1 VVLALEAHNPHPP
14 LPAQSQQAD
23 ASERGPSGSQWVR
36 AAAAPTDAAAA
47 WGGNTPNRKSKQ
59 GGRTSLGGPGGHRQ
73 QKWRA
78 RRALQSSSMGPFEGA
93 PSRGLTAARKSL
105 ADVKRTRE
113 TRFSVKAARGRE
125 NGTHADMERGGRGER
140 LLAYGSQQGA
150 AEAASCSGACST
162 RNSEAA
168 PQTRS
173 NRYT

>member
-1 VVLALEAHNPHPP
+1 MQAKEGRAGHNGSEQQLP
-14 LPAQSQQAD
+14 LPMQQRLGEGTHQTGSRSRAD
-23 ASERGPSGSQWVR
+23 GLRWGDREGTGSRSG
-36 AAAAPTDAAAA
+36 ALA
-47 WGGNTPNRKSKQ
+47 
-59 GGRTSLGGPGGHRQ
+59 GHFS
-73 QKWRA
+73 RA
-78 RRALQSSSMGPFEGA
+78 RWA
-93 PSRGLTAARKSL
+93 PSRGRLTAARKSL